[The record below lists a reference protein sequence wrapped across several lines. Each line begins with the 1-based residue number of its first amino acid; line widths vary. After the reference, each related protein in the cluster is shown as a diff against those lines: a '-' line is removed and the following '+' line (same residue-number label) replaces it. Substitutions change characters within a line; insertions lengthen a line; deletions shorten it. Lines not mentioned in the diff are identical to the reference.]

1 MRTTGRS
8 VIVLILALLGAVV
21 LGVAATLTS
30 TATQAATTAL
40 IMGGTGRPDPEDFP
54 GYIPNVANYYIH
66 PNTSCQ
72 APPACELV
80 AVTTPEEFWPIP
92 GYGGFSALRWNES
105 ITQGVDLFDLAV
117 QTRLAGL
124 GQNDRL
130 VLFGYS
136 QSGAIMAFEKLR
148 LANEPQPTKDQLEI
162 VVIGNIARPNGG
174 LNGRTGGLSIPILN
188 FPFGPSMP
196 TDTGITTTDIA
207 LKWDIIADA
216 PLYPLNPLAM
226 LNALLGFEYVHGT
239 YPYPTAATPD
249 GIPGGYTPEEWQA
262 MMDNPENFP
271 DIIDVQEFGDTTYI
285 TVTPKVL
292 PLVQPL
298 HDIGLTPLAD
308 LIEPALRV
316 TIEQT
321 GYDRSISPGQPTRFR
336 LIPIFNP
343 ITLAQDLAVAIPE
356 GIENAL
362 AGLGET
368 TVNAPATPSTLA
380 RTANPSTLA
389 VLDTADPPA
398 ATTPASESDGSVS
411 TLSNSKE
418 TGPATPKPDP
428 APTNNSG
435 ARDSEATTGTGS
447 ATATADETTP
457 ANSSTSAAPKPRPK
471 IPSQIRSTL
480 REVADLIPSVID
492 SRKKRS
498 TAATPATTGSADA
511 NGVGAA
517 SSTGGNS
524 ATGGASSNDAGGGS
538 SDDAGG
544 GSSDDAGNEAA

>member
-1 MRTTGRS
+1 
-8 VIVLILALLGAVV
+8 
-21 LGVAATLTS
+21 
-30 TATQAATTAL
+30 
-40 IMGGTGRPDPEDFP
+40 
-54 GYIPNVANYYIH
+54 
-66 PNTSCQ
+66 
-72 APPACELV
+72 
-80 AVTTPEEFWPIP
+80 
-92 GYGGFSALRWNES
+92 
-105 ITQGVDLFDLAV
+105 
-117 QTRLAGL
+117 
-124 GQNDRL
+124 
-130 VLFGYS
+130 
-136 QSGAIMAFEKLR
+136 MAFEKLR

-321 GYDRSISPGQPTRFR
+321 GYDRSISPGQPTSFR

-368 TVNAPATPSTLA
+368 TVNAPATPFA
-380 RTANPSTLA
+380 RIANPSTLA
-389 VLDTADPPA
+389 ALDTADPPA

-428 APTNNSG
+428 APINNSG
-435 ARDSEATTGTGS
+435 ARESEATTGTGS

-457 ANSSTSAAPKPRPK
+457 ANSSTSTAPKPRPK

-480 REVADLIPSVID
+480 REVADLIPSVTD

-498 TAATPATTGSADA
+498 AAATPATTGSADA
-511 NGVGAA
+511 NGAGAP

-544 GSSDDAGNEAA
+544 GSSDDSGSEAA